1 MSANGHGSVLSSE
14 RSTSVAAP
22 AGTAPAMLKD
32 MIWIP
37 GGEFLMGSDDHY
49 PEEAPAHRVRVSG
62 FWIDRTQVTNS
73 AFRRF
78 VKATGYITLAEQA
91 PDTAMY
97 PGARPE
103 KLVAGSVVFR
113 QPPGRV
119 SLGNHYSWWDWLPGA
134 DWRHPEGPGSTLNG
148 RERHPVL
155 HVAWEDVAAY
165 AAWAGK
171 TIPTEAEWEYA
182 ARGGHDGWPYAW
194 GQELAPNGKML
205 ANYWQG
211 AFPWQ
216 NLALDGYE
224 RTAPVGS
231 FPPNGYGL
239 VDMIGNAWE
248 WTSDWS
254 TARHEVT
261 SHSPCCGAVV
271 NPLGGS
277 REVSIDPDADG
288 ADIPRK
294 VLKGGSFA
302 CAANYCQRYRPA
314 ARINH
319 PIDTGTNH
327 IGFRCVVRP
336 SEGDGVIGS

>member
-1 MSANGHGSVLSSE
+1 MV
-14 RSTSVAAP
+14 
-22 AGTAPAMLKD
+22 
-32 MIWIP
+32 WIP
-37 GGEFLMGSDDHY
+37 GGEFLMGSDGHY

-62 FWIDRTQVTNS
+62 FWIDRTQVTNA

-78 VKATGYITLAEQA
+78 VKATGYVTLAERP
-91 PDTAMY
+91 PDPAMY
-97 PGARPE
+97 PGAKPE
-103 KLVAGSVVFR
+103 MLVAGSTVFR
-113 QPPGRV
+113 QPPGQV
-119 SLGNHYSWWDWLPGA
+119 GLGNHYAWWGWLPSA

-171 TIPTEAEWEYA
+171 AIPTEAEWEYA
-182 ARGGHDGWPYAW
+182 ARGGHDGWSFAW
-194 GQELAPNGKML
+194 GEELAPQGKML

-211 AFPWQ
+211 TFPWQ
-216 NLALDGYE
+216 NLALDGHE

-239 VDMIGNAWE
+239 SDMIGNAWE
-248 WTSDWS
+248 WTSDWA
-254 TARHEVT
+254 TARHEAG
-261 SHSPCCGAVV
+261 SPCCAATV
-271 NPLGGS
+271 NPRGGS
-277 REVSIDPDADG
+277 QQASIDPQADG
-288 ADIPRK
+288 VDIPRK

-314 ARINH
+314 ARMAH
-319 PIDTGTNH
+319 SIDTSTNH

-336 SEGDGVIGS
+336 DEGDGATR